1 VRCLASLL
9 TRRASTAAVAL
20 ILCAPGDSAF
30 SQDAASASGVALVDE
45 APIVIKDPH
54 YGEALFYFYQGRFF
68 TAVTKLMASQHFE
81 RVTHQTHDAEILRIG
96 LLLSYGAHKEA
107 GEVFLQLSEHGA
119 SPAIRDR
126 AGLYFAMIRYQRG
139 QLAES
144 EKAMNR
150 LTHWLSPELEEERA
164 VLKANLLMG
173 RRDYAGAANELEQV
187 RIKHGLAPYARFNL
201 GVALIKSGRE
211 ARGIELLDEI
221 GKAPAATEESA
232 ALRDKA
238 NLALGFAALQA
249 DHPENARAY
258 LERVRLNGMLANMAL
273 LQFGWVDAALKR
285 PKAALVPWTELSV
298 RKPIDAAV
306 LEAKLAVPWALTELG
321 ADGQALDRYKD
332 AIATFEQENR
342 NLDESIAAI
351 RSGKL
356 LSGLLERNPGEEMG
370 WFWNITE
377 LPNMPYG
384 AHVAQVLA
392 QHQFQ
397 EALKDYHDL
406 TFLARNLDRWKERLG
421 VLKGDVGRVDARDR
435 DAALARAP
443 QEGPTRFGKF
453 NDRIAAGERRLRA
466 MTSRVAALMTDQQHY
481 VQELAVAALEAQKE
495 RLVSYDRQARFA
507 VAQIYDRAGKEKSNA
522 DSRR

>member
-1 VRCLASLL
+1 MRCLASLL
-9 TRRASTAAVAL
+9 TRRASAAAVAL
-20 ILCAPGDSAF
+20 ILCAPGASA
-30 SQDAASASGVALVDE
+30 SAQDAAGASGVALVDA

-68 TAVTKLMASQHFE
+68 TAVTNLMASQQLR
-81 RVTHQTHDAEILRIG
+81 RVTHQEDDAEILRIG
-96 LLLSYGAHKEA
+96 LLLSYGARKEA
-107 GEVFLQLSEHGA
+107 GEIFAQLSERGA

-126 AGLYFAMIRYQRG
+126 AGLYLAKILYQHG
-139 QLAES
+139 QLAQCE
-144 EKAMNR
+144 EAIDR
-150 LTHWLSPELEEERA
+150 ITHWLTPELEEERA

-173 RRDYAGAANELEQV
+173 RQDYASAANELEYV
-187 RIKHGLAPYARFNL
+187 RGKTDSALYARFNL
-201 GVALIKSGRE
+201 GVALIKSGHE
-211 ARGIELLDEI
+211 ARGVELLDEI
-221 GKAPAATEESA
+221 GRAPAATEEYR

-249 DHPENARAY
+249 NDPQQARAY

-273 LQFGWVDAALKR
+273 LEFGWADAALKQ
-285 PKAALVPWTELSV
+285 PKAALVPWSELSV

-332 AIATFEQENR
+332 AIATFAQENR

-377 LPNMPYG
+377 LPDMPYG

-406 TFLARNLDRWKERLG
+406 TFLARNLDRWEERLG
-421 VLKGDVGRVDARDR
+421 VLKGDAGRADARDR

-443 QEGPTRFGKF
+443 REGPTHFGEF
-453 NDRIAAGERRLRA
+453 NDRIAEGERRLRA
-466 MTSRVAALMTDQQHY
+466 MTSRVAALLIDQQHY

-495 RLVSYDRQARFA
+495 RLAWYERQARFG
-507 VAQIYDRAGKEKSNA
+507 VAQIYERARKEKSNA
-522 DSRR
+522 DSPR